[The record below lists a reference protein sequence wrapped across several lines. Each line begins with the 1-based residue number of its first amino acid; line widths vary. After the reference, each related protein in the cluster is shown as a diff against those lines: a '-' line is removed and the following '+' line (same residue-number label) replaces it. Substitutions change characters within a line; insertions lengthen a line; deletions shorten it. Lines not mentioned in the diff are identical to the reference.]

1 MAAAQTLLPL
11 ESLLQTLAVDEK
23 SNFPDDSDYFLRYS
37 TLVSSLRRDVYS
49 QINPGLACLSK
60 SPGIYTDH
68 GPAHFDEV
76 VLYAGHLLGNPT
88 NVKALERVL
97 SPYELYILLCAIRL
111 HDAGNIDGRDEHE
124 RRADSII
131 ATHGGLIAKD
141 AAEAHL
147 IGEIAS
153 AHGGKTLSGGK
164 DTIRELPNQPSL
176 IRRGKCRSRRVA
188 ALVRFAD
195 EICEHEGRASS
206 HHIANETLPDQN
218 KLFHYYAH
226 SIAGVA
232 VELDSKCL
240 RLQLRINAKY
250 LSEPYPL
257 PQVNDSAPESRY
269 LLDEIYE
276 RITKLDSERLYCNQ
290 FLPPEIQ
297 VESILVGADIVRDI
311 PVTSGGTRNVICDKF
326 DIRIVNEGYPSDGK
340 VWRKDPTLPTSERYA
355 LLAKDEWKK

>member
-11 ESLLQTLAVDEK
+11 ESLLQTLAVEEK
-23 SNFPDDSDYFLRYS
+23 SNFPDDSDYFLRYA

-76 VLYAGHLLGNPT
+76 VLYAGYLLGSPNNT
-88 NVKALERVL
+88 KTLERVL
-97 SPYELYILLCAIRL
+97 SPYELYVLLCAIRL

-124 RRADSII
+124 RRADSIL

-147 IGEIAS
+147 IAEIAG
-153 AHGGKTLSGGK
+153 AHGGRTPSGEK
-164 DTIRELPNQPSL
+164 DTIRVLQNQPSL

-188 ALVRFAD
+188 ALVRLAD
-195 EICEHEGRASS
+195 EICEHDGRASL
-206 HHIANETLPDQN
+206 HHIANQTLPNQN

-232 VELDSKCL
+232 VELDSKSL
-240 RLQLRINAKY
+240 RLQLRINAKF
-250 LSEPYPL
+250 LCEPYPL
-257 PQVNDSAPESRY
+257 PQINGSAPEARY

-276 RITKLDSERLYCNQ
+276 RISKLDSERLYCNQ

-297 VESILVGADIVRDI
+297 IESILINADIVREI
-311 PVTSGGTRNVICDKF
+311 PVTSGGTRTVSCDKF
-326 DIRIVNEGYPSDGK
+326 DIRIVNEGYPSEGK
-340 VWRKDPTLPTSERYA
+340 VWRKDHTLPTSQQYA
-355 LLAKDEWKK
+355 SLARDEWNK